1 MPERG
6 RQGAPGG
13 DGNDADAEGGSEE
26 AVRAGGGQTEGVDD
40 EGTIASEDGRGPA
53 NESSS
58 CVGSSKFDE
67 TGGQKAAERISARE
81 HHREGRDRPDG
92 YCETKKRAPKR
103 RREAG
108 ERHEFQ
114 VVHIARAGRKA
125 MERMASLPRGD
136 G

>member
-1 MPERG
+1 M
-6 RQGAPGG
+6 
-13 DGNDADAEGGSEE
+13 
-26 AVRAGGGQTEGVDD
+26 RAGGGQTEGVDD
-40 EGTIASEDGRGPA
+40 EGTIASEDGREPA

-58 CVGSSKFDE
+58 CVGSSKFDKD
-67 TGGQKAAERISARE
+67 GGQKAAERISARE

>member
-1 MPERG
+1 MLG
-6 RQGAPGG
+6 TL
-13 DGNDADAEGGSEE
+13 GNYKPIRNAFYVTLDLSPF
-26 AVRAGGGQTEGVDD
+26 
-40 EGTIASEDGRGPA
+40 ISL
-53 NESSS
+53 
-58 CVGSSKFDE
+58 
-67 TGGQKAAERISARE
+67 ISARE